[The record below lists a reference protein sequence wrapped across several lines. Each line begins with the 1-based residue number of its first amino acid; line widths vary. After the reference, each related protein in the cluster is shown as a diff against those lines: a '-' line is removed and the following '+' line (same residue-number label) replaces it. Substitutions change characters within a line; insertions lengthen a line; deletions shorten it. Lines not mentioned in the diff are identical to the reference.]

1 MTAPRVLFVDHTG
14 VLGGAELQLL
24 EIVGHFRER
33 CHVALFADGPF
44 RGRLEVLDIPVS
56 VLAAGA
62 GMLRVAR
69 DGSRAQSLAA
79 APAVA
84 RMAWRLAGLARRFD
98 VIYPNSQKAAVVSML
113 AGRLARRP
121 VVWHLHDILSAAHF
135 GRLQRRT
142 IVTLANF
149 GARRVIVNSQSAR
162 DAFVACGGA
171 ASRVVVIMNGLQS
184 AMVDAASPAPAAL
197 REALG
202 IAPGPLVGLFG
213 RLTHWKGQHVL
224 IEALAL
230 RPDVQAVVVGDAIFG
245 ERAYAD
251 ELRRSAVALGV
262 ADRVHWLGF
271 RDDVPTLMRMVDLV
285 LHTSVSPEPFGRVI
299 VEAML
304 ARRPVLATD
313 HGGAVELLGAGH
325 PHLVKPA
332 DAKALAVAMDEA
344 LRRGSIGLA
353 DIIEANH
360 ARAVALFSVDRMLS
374 DIDHEI
380 AHVV

>member
-1 MTAPRVLFVDHTG
+1 
-14 VLGGAELQLL
+14 
-24 EIVGHFRER
+24 
-33 CHVALFADGPF
+33 
-44 RGRLEVLDIPVS
+44 
-56 VLAAGA
+56 
-62 GMLRVAR
+62 
-69 DGSRAQSLAA
+69 
-79 APAVA
+79 
-84 RMAWRLAGLARRFD
+84 
-98 VIYPNSQKAAVVSML
+98 
-113 AGRLARRP
+113 
-121 VVWHLHDILSAAHF
+121 
-135 GRLQRRT
+135 
-142 IVTLANF
+142 
-149 GARRVIVNSQSAR
+149 
-162 DAFVACGGA
+162 
-171 ASRVVVIMNGLQS
+171 
-184 AMVDAASPAPAAL
+184 
-197 REALG
+197 
-202 IAPGPLVGLFG
+202 
-213 RLTHWKGQHVL
+213 
-224 IEALAL
+224 
-230 RPDVQAVVVGDAIFG
+230 
-245 ERAYAD
+245 
-251 ELRRSAVALGV
+251 V